1 MFKWFEKILI
11 KVAKKILNK
20 HAPKGEFLAYINKR
34 EEKLLKQYGGAGL
47 PIKKTGIKSFFS
59 IGSFFSAAV
68 SFFTNLNP
76 VVKLIATIA
85 IAWLFR
91 PKVPDLPDFGVNE
104 ADDFETGVLLN
115 KQSNDANIPVIYGER
130 LVGGTRVF
138 VETSGT
144 DNTYLYVSLVLSEGE
159 ISSIEEIRVDEKTVT
174 FDGALSDNVQRNVA
188 SSDSN
193 FYKADPNE
201 ENGSAESTIIVEP
214 HFGTDG
220 QSASSLLS
228 TLSNWGS
235 NHKLSGLCY
244 LAFRFKWNQDVYS
257 GIPKIQAKI
266 KGKKVVAYNSSLV
279 AQTPAFSTNPA
290 WCLLDYLTNSRYGKG
305 LTTNEINLQSFYDAS
320 QVCETQVTPYSG
332 ASNINIFDT
341 NGVIDTSKK
350 LLENVRELLKGCR
363 GYLPY
368 TQGKY
373 NLIIETIGSASIT
386 LTEDDII
393 GGYNLQTPAKNEKY
407 NRVIVSY
414 VNPDRNFQVDEVQ
427 FPPIDDSGLPSAD
440 RHATMKTDD
449 GGFLLEGRF
458 EFGKVITNTYQAEEM
473 AEVILRRTRDSL
485 RLSINVAFSAYDL
498 AIGDIVN
505 VSHSSIGFSS
515 KPFRLLSIK
524 FNPDYTLG
532 LDLVEHQNA
541 HYTWATKT
549 QATAIPTT
557 NLPNPNNI
565 QPPAS
570 VTLTDEMIEY
580 ADGIVIT
587 RLNINIGASPDKFV
601 QYYQVEAK
609 QSTESN
615 FKIISNGTQLRHE
628 LLNVI
633 DDATYDVR
641 VKAINSLGVS
651 STYASASRKI
661 IGATETPADVE
672 DLSVS
677 LVGSNQ
683 MELSWTPVADLD
695 ISWYEIRY
703 QDVLVGAIWNESTPL
718 TKVVRRK
725 SNTVTVNAQTG
736 TFLIK
741 AVDKLGNSSASETIV
756 TTVISGLNNFV
767 TTQSFSE

>member
-1 MFKWFEKILI
+1 MFKWFEKLLI

-47 PIKKTGIKSFFS
+47 PIKKTGIKSFFGGFTS
-59 IGSFFSAAV
+59 VFKSVVSFFS
-68 SFFTNLNP
+68 NP
-76 VVKLIATIA
+76 VVALIATVA

-91 PKVPDLPDFGVNE
+91 PKVPELPDFGVNE
-104 ADDFETGVLLN
+104 GDDFETGVLLN

-130 LVGGTRVF
+130 LIGGTRVF

-144 DNTYLYVSLVLSEGE
+144 DNTYLYVALVLCEGE
-159 ISSIEEIRVDEKTVT
+159 INSIEEVRVDEKVVT

-193 FYKADPNE
+193 FYKADPSE
-201 ENGSAESTIIVEP
+201 ENGSAESTIIIEP

-228 TLSNWGS
+228 TLSNWGN
-235 NHKLSGLCY
+235 NHKLSGIAY
-244 LAFRFKWNQDVYS
+244 LALRFKWNQDVYS
-257 GIPKIQAKI
+257 GIPKIQVKI

-305 LTTNEINLQSFYDAS
+305 LTINEINLQGFYNAS

-341 NGVIDTSKK
+341 NAVIDTSKK

-368 TQGKY
+368 TAGKY
-373 NLIIETIGSASIT
+373 NLIIESTGTASIT
-386 LTEDDII
+386 ITEDDII

-427 FPPIDDSGLPSAD
+427 FPPIDDSGLPTAD
-440 RHATMKTDD
+440 KHATMKTDD

-485 RLSINVAFSAYDL
+485 RLSINVSFSAYDL

-505 VSHSSIGFSS
+505 VSHSSIGFNS
-515 KPFRLLSIK
+515 KPFRVLSIK

-532 LDLVEHQNA
+532 LDLVEHQDA

-549 QATAIPTT
+549 QATAVPTT

-615 FKIISNGTQLRHE
+615 FKIISNGAQLRHE

-641 VKAINSLGVS
+641 VRAINSLQVS
-651 STYASASRKI
+651 STYTSASRKI
-661 IGATETPADVE
+661 IGATETPNDVE

-683 MELSWTPVADLD
+683 MELSWTPVEDLD

-703 QDVLVGAIWNESTPL
+703 QDVSSGAVWNESTPL

-741 AVDKLGNSSASETIV
+741 AVDKLGNASANASLV
-756 TTVISGLNNFV
+756 ATVISGLDHFV
-767 TTQSFSE
+767 TTQTFSE

>member
-1 MFKWFEKILI
+1 
-11 KVAKKILNK
+11 
-20 HAPKGEFLAYINKR
+20 
-34 EEKLLKQYGGAGL
+34 
-47 PIKKTGIKSFFS
+47 
-59 IGSFFSAAV
+59 
-68 SFFTNLNP
+68 
-76 VVKLIATIA
+76 
-85 IAWLFR
+85 
-91 PKVPDLPDFGVNE
+91 VNE
-104 ADDFETGVLLN
+104 EV
-115 KQSNDANIPVIYGER
+115 
-130 LVGGTRVF
+130 
-138 VETSGT
+138 
-144 DNTYLYVSLVLSEGE
+144 
-159 ISSIEEIRVDEKTVT
+159 VT
-174 FDGALSDNVQRNVA
+174 FDGALSDNVQRNVD
-188 SSDSN
+188 SSDST

-201 ENGSAESTIIVEP
+201 DNGSAESTIIVEP

-220 QSASSLLS
+220 QSSSSLLS

-235 NHKLSGLCY
+235 NHKLSGICY

-279 AQTPAFSTNPA
+279 AQTPAHSSNPA
-290 WCLLDYLTNSRYGKG
+290 WCLLDYLTNTRYGKG
-305 LTTNEINLQSFYDAS
+305 LTTNEINLQSFYNAS
-320 QVCETQVTPYSG
+320 QVCVTQVTPYSG
-332 ASNINIFDT
+332 GSNINIFDT

-368 TQGKY
+368 TAGKY
-373 NLIIETIGSASIT
+373 NLIIETIGSATIT
-386 LTEDDII
+386 ITEDDII
-393 GGYNLQTPAKNEKY
+393 GGYSLQTPAKNEKY

-427 FPPIDDSGLPSAD
+427 FPPIDDSGLPTAD
-440 RHATMKTDD
+440 KHATMKTDD

-505 VSHSSIGFSS
+505 VTHSSIGFSS
-515 KPFRLLSIK
+515 KPFRVLAIK

-549 QATAIPTT
+549 QATAVPTT

-570 VTLTDEMIEY
+570 VSLTDEMIEY

-587 RLNINIGASPDKFV
+587 RLNINIVASPDKFV

-703 QDVLVGAIWNESTPL
+703 QDVLVGAVWNESTPL